1 MRIQKFWNMQ
11 TDKFALLSI
20 YPRYANKILS
30 GEKRLEF
37 RKSWAA
43 GDVSA
48 FVIYAT
54 APVQK
59 IVGIARIK
67 QVYKGSATALWRLA
81 REMGGGVSR
90 RVLYDYFR
98 GKQQG
103 FAIEIESVFPCSVP
117 LDPEVYLPN
126 FTPPQSFNYLDRA
139 SFKRIET
146 AIKKQPLKGR
156 VIFIAGVHG
165 VGKTTLCKGISD
177 SQGFIHRSASQLIR
191 EAKASA
197 IARNG
202 KAVADI
208 PGNQQ
213 LLIDAVSRITQSGN
227 TLLLDGHL
235 ALLNSARRAE
245 ALPTKVFA
253 DLGISGIVVIHDNP
267 TSIVARIKQRDGGGI
282 ELDEI
287 KALQVVENSRAK
299 IVTDELGLPLF
310 RVKAFDNSTFSKA
323 LETLQVASATTL

>member
-1 MRIQKFWNMQ
+1 MQ

-20 YPRYANKILS
+20 YPRYANRILS
-30 GEKRLEF
+30 GVKRLEF

-43 GDVSA
+43 NDVSA

-54 APVQK
+54 VPVQK

-67 QVYKGSATALWRLA
+67 QVHQGSATALWRLA
-81 REMGGGVSR
+81 QEMGGGVSR

-98 GKQQG
+98 GKQEG
-103 FAIEIESVFPCSVP
+103 FAIEIESVLPCPIP
-117 LDPEVYLPN
+117 LEPEAYLPN
-126 FTPPQSFNYLDRA
+126 FTPPQSFTYLDRA

-146 AIKKQPLKGR
+146 AIKKQPPKGR

-165 VGKTTLCKGISD
+165 VGKTTLCSGIAD
-177 SQGFIHRSASQLIR
+177 SQGFIHKSASQLIR

-197 IARNG
+197 IDLNS

-213 LLIDAVSRITQSGN
+213 LLIDAVSRIAQSGK

-235 ALLNSARRAE
+235 ALLNSTRKAE
-245 ALPTKVFA
+245 ALSTKVFA
-253 DLGISGIVVIHDNP
+253 DLGIDGIVMIHDKP
-267 TSIVARIKQRDGGGI
+267 SSIVERLKQRDGGGI
-282 ELDEI
+282 GFDEI
-287 KALQVVENSRAK
+287 KALQLLENKRAK
-299 IVTDELGLPLF
+299 IVTGELGLPLF
-310 RVKAFDNSTFSKA
+310 RIKAFDDSNFSKA
-323 LETLQVASATTL
+323 LGALR

>member
-1 MRIQKFWNMQ
+1 MLIQKFWNMQ

-20 YPRYANKILS
+20 YPRYANRILS
-30 GEKRLEF
+30 GVKRLEF

-43 GDVSA
+43 NDVSA

-54 APVQK
+54 VPVQK

-67 QVYKGSATALWRLA
+67 QVHQGSATALWRLA
-81 REMGGGVSR
+81 QEMGGGVSR

-98 GKQQG
+98 GKQEG
-103 FAIEIESVFPCSVP
+103 FAIEIESVLPCPIP
-117 LDPEVYLPN
+117 LEPEAYLPN
-126 FTPPQSFNYLDRA
+126 FTPPQSFTYLDRA

-146 AIKKQPLKGR
+146 AIKKQPPKGR

-165 VGKTTLCKGISD
+165 VGKTTLCSGIAD
-177 SQGFIHRSASQLIR
+177 SQGFIHKSASQLIR

-197 IARNG
+197 IDLNS

-213 LLIDAVSRITQSGN
+213 LLIDAVSRIAQSGK

-235 ALLNSARRAE
+235 ALLNSTRKAE
-245 ALPTKVFA
+245 ALSTKVFA
-253 DLGISGIVVIHDNP
+253 DLGIDGIVMIHDKP
-267 TSIVARIKQRDGGGI
+267 SSIVERLKQRDGGGI
-282 ELDEI
+282 GFDEI
-287 KALQVVENSRAK
+287 KALQLLENKRAK
-299 IVTDELGLPLF
+299 IVTGELGLPLF
-310 RVKAFDNSTFSKA
+310 RIKAFDDSNFSKA
-323 LETLQVASATTL
+323 LGALR

>member
-1 MRIQKFWNMQ
+1 MPI
-11 TDKFALLSI
+11 DKYALLSI

-43 GDVSA
+43 NDVAA

-54 APVQK
+54 APIQK

-67 QVYKGSATALWRLA
+67 KVHQGSATALWKLA

-98 GKQQG
+98 DKREG
-103 FAIEIESVFPCSVP
+103 FAIEIESVLPCSNP
-117 LDPEVYLPN
+117 LDPEKFLPSFN
-126 FTPPQSFNYLDRA
+126 PPQSFTYLDRVA
-139 SFKRIET
+139 FKRIDT
-146 AIKKQPLKGR
+146 AIKKQPPKGH
-156 VIFIAGVHG
+156 VLLIAGVHG
-165 VGKTTLCKGISD
+165 VGKTTLCKSVAND
-177 SQGFIHRSASQLIR
+177 QDFTHQSASQLIR

-197 IARNG
+197 IALNT
-202 KAVADI
+202 KVVKDI

-213 LLIDAVSRITQSGN
+213 LLIDAVCRITESGQ

-235 ALLNSARRAE
+235 ALLNAARKVE

-253 DLGISGIVVIHDNP
+253 DLGIEGIVLIQDKP
-267 TSIVARIKQRDGGGI
+267 SRIVTRLAQRDGKALG
-282 ELDEI
+282 LDEI
-287 KALQVVENSRAK
+287 KALQATETSRAK
-299 IVTDELGLPLF
+299 SVAEELGLPLIS
-310 RVKAFDNSTFSKA
+310 VKAFDISAFTKA
-323 LETLQVASATTL
+323 VQALGRNQK

>member
-1 MRIQKFWNMQ
+1 MLIQELWNMQ

-30 GEKRLEF
+30 GVKRLEF

-43 GDVSA
+43 SDVSA

-54 APVQK
+54 VPVQK

-67 QVYKGSATALWRLA
+67 QVYQGSATALWLLA
-81 REMGGGVSR
+81 QEMGGGVSR

-98 GKQQG
+98 GKQEG
-103 FAIEIESVFPCSVP
+103 FAIEIESVLPCSIP
-117 LDPEVYLPN
+117 LDPEAYLPS
-126 FTPPQSFNYLDRA
+126 FTPPQSFTYLDRA

-146 AIKKQPLKGR
+146 AIKKQPPTGR

-165 VGKTTLCKGISD
+165 VGKTTLCSGIAD
-177 SQGFIHRSASQLIR
+177 SQGFIHKSASQLIR

-197 IARNG
+197 IARNS
-202 KAVADI
+202 KAVTDI

-213 LLIDAVSRITQSGN
+213 LLIDAVSRINQSGQ

-235 ALLNSARRAE
+235 ALLNSARKAE

-253 DLGISGIVVIHDNP
+253 DLGIDGIVMIHDKP
-267 TSIVARIKQRDGGGI
+267 SSIVERLKQRDGDGI
-282 ELDEI
+282 GFDEI
-287 KALQVVENSRAK
+287 KALQALENSRAK
-299 IVTDELGLPLF
+299 IVTGELGLPLF
-310 RVKAFDNSTFSKA
+310 RVKAFDDSTFSKA
-323 LETLQVASATTL
+323 LGALR

>member
-30 GEKRLEF
+30 GAKRLEF

-43 GDVSA
+43 SDVSA

-54 APVQK
+54 VPVQK
-59 IVGIARIK
+59 VVGIARIK
-67 QVYKGSATALWRLA
+67 QVHQGSATALWRLA
-81 REMGGGVSR
+81 QELGGGVSR

-98 GKQQG
+98 GKREG
-103 FAIEIESVFPCSVP
+103 FAIEIESVLPCSIP
-117 LDPEVYLPN
+117 LDPEAYLPN
-126 FTPPQSFNYLDRA
+126 FMPPQSFAYLDRA

-146 AIKKQPLKGR
+146 AIKIQPPKGR

-165 VGKTTLCKGISD
+165 VGKTTLCSGIAD
-177 SQGFIHRSASQLIR
+177 SQGFIHKSASQLIR

-197 IARNG
+197 IARNS
-202 KAVADI
+202 KAVTDI

-213 LLIDAVSRITQSGN
+213 LLVDAVSRINQSGQ

-235 ALLNSARRAE
+235 ALLNSAKKAE

-253 DLGISGIVVIHDNP
+253 DLGIDGIVMIHDKP
-267 TSIVARIKQRDGGGI
+267 SSIVERLKQRDGNGI
-282 ELDEI
+282 GFDEI
-287 KALQVVENSRAK
+287 KALQALENSRAK
-299 IVTDELGLPLF
+299 IVTGELGLPLF
-310 RVKAFDNSTFSKA
+310 RVKAFDDSTFSKA
-323 LETLQVASATTL
+323 LGALR

>member
-1 MRIQKFWNMQ
+1 MLIQKFWNMQ

-30 GEKRLEF
+30 GVKRLEF

-43 GDVSA
+43 SDVSA

-54 APVQK
+54 VPVQK
-59 IVGIARIK
+59 IVGIAHVK
-67 QVYKGSATALWRLA
+67 QVHRGSATALWRLA
-81 REMGGGVSR
+81 QEIGGGVSR
-90 RVLYDYFR
+90 RALYDYFR
-98 GKQQG
+98 GKQEG
-103 FAIEIESVFPCSVP
+103 FAIEIESVLPCSIP
-117 LDPEVYLPN
+117 LDPEAYLPN
-126 FTPPQSFNYLDRA
+126 FTPPQSFTYLDRA

-146 AIKKQPLKGR
+146 AIKKQPPKGR

-165 VGKTTLCKGISD
+165 VGKTTLCSGIAD
-177 SQGFIHRSASQLIR
+177 GQGFIHKSASQLIR

-197 IARNG
+197 IARNS

-213 LLIDAVSRITQSGN
+213 LLIDAVSRIIQSGQ

-235 ALLNSARRAE
+235 ALLNSARKAE

-253 DLGISGIVVIHDNP
+253 DLGIDGIVMIHDKPSN
-267 TSIVARIKQRDGGGI
+267 IVVRLKQRDGDGVGF
-282 ELDEI
+282 DEI
-287 KALQVVENSRAK
+287 KALQALENSRAK
-299 IVTDELGLPLF
+299 IVTGELGLPLF
-310 RVKAFDNSTFSKA
+310 RVKAFDDSTFSKA
-323 LETLQVASATTL
+323 LGALR

>member
-11 TDKFALLSI
+11 TDKIALLSI

-30 GEKRLEF
+30 GVKRLEF
-37 RKSWAA
+37 RKSWATS
-43 GDVSA
+43 DVSA

-54 APVQK
+54 VPVQK
-59 IVGIARIK
+59 IVGIAHVK
-67 QVYKGSATALWRLA
+67 QVHRGSATALWRLA
-81 REMGGGVSR
+81 QRIGGGVSR

-98 GKQQG
+98 GKQEG
-103 FAIEIESVFPCSVP
+103 FAIEIESVSPCSVP
-117 LDPEVYLPN
+117 LDPETYLPN
-126 FTPPQSFNYLDRA
+126 FTPPQSFSYLDQA
-139 SFKRIET
+139 SYKRIQT
-146 AIKKQPLKGR
+146 AIKKQCPKGR

-165 VGKTTLCKGISD
+165 VGKTTLCSGISD
-177 SQGFIHRSASQLIR
+177 SQGFIHKSASQLIR

-213 LLIDAVSRITQSGN
+213 LLIDAVSLITQSGK

-253 DLGISGIVVIHDNP
+253 DLGIDGVVMIHDNP

-282 ELDEI
+282 GLDEI
-287 KALQVVENSRAK
+287 KALQAVENSRAK

-310 RVKAFDNSTFSKA
+310 RVKAFDDSAFSKA
-323 LETLQVASATTL
+323 LGALR

>member
-1 MRIQKFWNMQ
+1 MRIQEFWNMQ
-11 TDKFALLSI
+11 PDKFALLSI
-20 YPRYANKILS
+20 YPHYANKILS
-30 GEKRLEF
+30 GVKRLEF

-54 APVQK
+54 VPVQK
-59 IVGIARIK
+59 IVGIARVK
-67 QVYKGSATALWRLA
+67 QVHQGSATALWRLA

-103 FAIEIESVFPCSVP
+103 FAIEIESVLPCSIP
-117 LDPEVYLPN
+117 LDPEAHLPN
-126 FTPPQSFNYLDRA
+126 FTPPQSFSYLDRA

-146 AIKKQPLKGR
+146 AINKQPPKGQ

-165 VGKTTLCKGISD
+165 VGKTTLCSGISD
-177 SQGFIHRSASQLIR
+177 SQGFIHKSASQLIR

-197 IARNG
+197 IARNS
-202 KAVADI
+202 KTVADI
-208 PGNQQ
+208 SGNQQ
-213 LLIDAVSRITQSGN
+213 LLIDAVNKITQSGK
-227 TLLLDGHL
+227 TLLLDGHF
-235 ALLNSARRAE
+235 ALLNSARKPE

-253 DLGISGIVVIHDNP
+253 DLGIDGVVIIHDNP
-267 TSIVARIKQRDGGGI
+267 TSIVARIQHRDGGGI

-287 KALQVVENSRAK
+287 KALQAVEMNRAK
-299 IVTDELGLPLF
+299 IVTYELGLPLF
-310 RVKAFDNSTFSKA
+310 RVNAFDDSAFLEA
-323 LETLQVASATTL
+323 LEVFR